1 MEDVMKLVKRK
12 TRKAIEKSVRKALK
26 KHGPALV
33 AGLVSG
39 LASAVA
45 ALAKTDARD
54 ARGTSNRGSVIDG
67 ARASV
72 ADDGGKKARL
82 RGSEA

>member
-54 ARGTSNRGSVIDG
+54 ARGTSNRGGVPDPEISSIRNLIPRP
-67 ARASV
+67 AALWS
-72 ADDGGKKARL
+72 
-82 RGSEA
+82 